1 MSQKGKSGRSG
12 AGVSTPNGGGS
23 AARLIAFGLA
33 NRDIVFAT
41 AVILILGMLFVPLP
55 PVILDLG
62 LAVSLSV
69 SILILMVS
77 LWIARPLDFN
87 SFPTV
92 LLVITMMRLSLNV
105 ASTRLIL
112 SEGHTGPDA
121 AGGVIQGFA
130 QFIVGGN
137 FVIGAVIFII
147 LVIINFIVI
156 TKGSTRIAE
165 VSARFYL
172 DGMPGKQMA
181 IDADLGAGL
190 IDETEARRRRKELE
204 DESSFYGAMDG
215 ASKFVRGDAVAG
227 LIITGIN
234 IVGGILIGL
243 LQHGMSFTDA
253 AGNYTTLTI
262 GDGLVSQIPA
272 LVVSLAAGLIVTKG
286 GTVGAANEAVISQL
300 GGFPKALYMAAV
312 LLFAIGLLP
321 DFPVVIF
328 TSLAASMAGLGW
340 LIQREAADGV
350 RRKAEAAAEPEKERP
365 RTAEEELREA
375 MRIDPISLELGA
387 ALVPMIGRM
396 DATLPSKVRGLRQ
409 MFARDYGFVLPAMRI
424 RDEPTVASNFYIIRI
439 NGVEVAKGE
448 MRGTGMMVILPA
460 EGGPAVTGERAKD
473 PTFGLD
479 VVWVDAEQ
487 GAELEKLGLTVV
499 DPENVVITHL
509 TEVIRDHMPD
519 FMTWS
524 AAQALIADLDDD
536 YRKLAGDLPGG
547 ASIALVQNVLQRLLA
562 ERVSIRNLPMIVEA
576 ISESSRS
583 NGNIDFIAEHVRR
596 RLGGQICESL
606 TDRNGFI
613 PVMTLSNGW
622 EAEFNGALRMENGVP
637 GLMLS
642 PQRVQDFVL
651 EARQL
656 IQRFARDDQWPAILV
671 TPEVRRHVRAM
682 LERVSPMT
690 PVISHA
696 EIHRKASIRT
706 VSTIGR

>member
-1 MSQKGKSGRSG
+1 MIDAKKTGRTG
-12 AGVSTPNGGGS
+12 ANGDKNPS
-23 AARLIAFGLA
+23 RLMAFSLA
-33 NRDIVFAT
+33 NRDIAFAIV
-41 AVILILGMLFVPLP
+41 VILILGMLFVPLA

-62 LAVSLSV
+62 LAVSISI
-69 SILILMVS
+69 SILVLMVS
-77 LWIARPLDFN
+77 LWIAKPLDFN
-87 SFPTV
+87 SFPTI
-92 LLVITMMRLSLNV
+92 LLVITMLRLALNV

-112 SEGHTGPDA
+112 SEGHTGTGA
-121 AGGVIQGFA
+121 AGGVIEGFA

-137 FVIGAVIFII
+137 FVIGAVIFMI
-147 LVIINFIVI
+147 LVVINFVVI
-156 TKGSTRIAE
+156 TKGSGRIAE

-190 IDETEARRRRKELE
+190 IDEGEARRRRKELE
-204 DESSFYGAMDG
+204 DESSFYGSMDG

-234 IVGGILIGL
+234 IVGGILIGI
-243 LQHGMSFTDA
+243 LQHGMSFADA
-253 AGNYTTLTI
+253 GANYTTLTI

-272 LVVSLAAGLIVTKG
+272 LVVSLAAAMIVTKG
-286 GTVGAANEAVISQL
+286 GTVGAANEAVIKQL
-300 GGFPKALYMAAV
+300 GGFPKALYMASI
-312 LLFAIGLLP
+312 LLFSIGLLP
-321 DFPVVIF
+321 DFPIFIF
-328 TSLAASMAGLGW
+328 TMLAISMSALGFF
-340 LIQREAADGV
+340 IQREEAGKARRAADF
-350 RRKAEAAAEPEKERP
+350 AAAPEEEKP
-365 RTAEEELREA
+365 RTAEDELREA
-375 MRIDPISLELGA
+375 MRIDPISLELGT

-409 MFARDYGFVLPAMRI
+409 MFARDYGFVMPAMRI
-424 RDEPTVASNFYIIRI
+424 RDEPTIASNFYVIRV
-439 NGVEVAKGE
+439 NGVQVAKGE
-448 MRGTGMMVILPA
+448 MRGTGMMVIMPA

-487 GAELEKLGLTVV
+487 GAELEKLGMTVV
-499 DPENVVITHL
+499 DPENVVTTHL
-509 TEVIRDHMPD
+509 TEVIRDHMPE

-524 AAQALIADLDDD
+524 AAQSLIGDLDDD

-547 ASIALVQNVLQRLLA
+547 AATALVQNVLQRLLA

-576 ISESSRS
+576 ISESSRT
-583 NGNIDFIAEHVRR
+583 NGNIDFITEHVRR
-596 RLGGQICESL
+596 RLGSQICEAMM
-606 TDRNGFI
+606 DRGGFI
-613 PVMTLSNGW
+613 PVMTLSTAW
-622 EAEFNGALRMENGVP
+622 EAEFNGSLRMENGVP

-642 PQRVQDFVL
+642 PQRVQEFVL

-671 TPEVRRHVRAM
+671 TPETRRHVRSM
-682 LERVSPMT
+682 LERVSPTT

-706 VSTIGR
+706 VATIGR